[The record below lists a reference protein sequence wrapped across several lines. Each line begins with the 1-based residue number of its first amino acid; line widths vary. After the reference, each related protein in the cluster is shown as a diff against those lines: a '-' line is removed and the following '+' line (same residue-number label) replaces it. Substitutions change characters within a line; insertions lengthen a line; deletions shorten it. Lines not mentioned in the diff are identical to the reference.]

1 MDRVLR
7 TAFEKVIRAGNLR
20 VSTAGGSTFTCGDG
34 TGRPVAI
41 RFTTRAAERRV
52 VIDPE
57 LRFGEAYVDGGIV
70 VEHGSIADFLDVTV
84 KNLNRIQPN
93 AWRSSLSKLRSL
105 SRRVFQG
112 NTLRRARRNA
122 VHHYNID
129 YRIYRL
135 FLDSDL
141 QYSCAY
147 FENGNASLDEA
158 QLAKKRHIA
167 AKLLL
172 RPGLKVLDIGSGWGG
187 LALDLARNSKVS
199 VVGINL
205 SHEQV
210 RIAQQRA
217 GAEGLSCEFHIQD
230 YREVSGKFDR
240 IVSVGMFEHVGKRYY
255 HAFFRKCY
263 DLLADDGIM
272 LLHTIGRWN
281 APMDTNAWVWRYIFP
296 GGYTPALSELAP
308 AIERSGLIT
317 SDIEVLR
324 IHYAETLRRW
334 RSNFLVKRKEV
345 IRLFE
350 EEPILKTRFGGAD
363 RFIRM
368 WEYYLAGFEASFRY
382 YGLAV
387 FQIQLTKNITAVP
400 LTRGYMYKDKDERA
414 SNWEIIAAAE

>member
-1 MDRVLR
+1 MDRLLR
-7 TAFEKVIRAGNLR
+7 MAFEKLIRVGNLR
-20 VSTAGGSTFTCGDG
+20 VSTAGGSTFTFGDG
-34 TGRPVAI
+34 TGSPVAI
-41 RFTTRAAERRV
+41 RFTTRAAEGRV
-52 VIDPE
+52 LIDPE
-57 LRFGEAYVDGGIV
+57 LRFGEAYMDGGVV
-70 VEHGSIADFLDVTV
+70 VEQGSIADFLDLTV
-84 KNLNRIQPN
+84 KNLNGIQPN
-93 AWRSSLSKLRSL
+93 AWSRSLRKLRSL

-112 NTLRRARRNA
+112 NTLWRARRNA

-147 FENGNASLDEA
+147 FENSDASLEDA

-187 LALDLARNSKVS
+187 LGLDLAQNSKVS

-205 SHEQV
+205 SDEQV

-217 GAEGLSCEFHIQD
+217 AAEGLSCEFRIQD
-230 YREVSGKFDR
+230 YRKVAEKFDR

-255 HAFFRKCY
+255 DAFFRKCY
-263 DLLADDGIM
+263 DLLVDDGIM

-281 APMDTNAWVWRYIFP
+281 GPSDTNAWVWRYIFP

-324 IHYAETLRRW
+324 IHYAETLRAW
-334 RSNFLVKRKEV
+334 RSNFLAKRKEV

-350 EEPILKTRFGGAD
+350 EDPILKTRFGGAD

-368 WEYYLAGFEASFRY
+368 WEYYLAGFEASFRS

-387 FQIQLTKNITAVP
+387 FQIQLIKNIDAVP
-400 LTRGYMYKDKDERA
+400 LTRGYMYENKDERT
-414 SNWEIIAAAE
+414 SNWRIIAAAE